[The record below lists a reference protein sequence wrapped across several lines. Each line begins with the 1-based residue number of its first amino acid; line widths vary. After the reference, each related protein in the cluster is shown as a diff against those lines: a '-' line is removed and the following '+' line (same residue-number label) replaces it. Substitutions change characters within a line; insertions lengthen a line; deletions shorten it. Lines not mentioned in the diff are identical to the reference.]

1 MRRILRTPG
10 HQFHRPI
17 ACMNAGT
24 STIRITVAS
33 SSTATARPNPRSCI
47 ASTRAK
53 AKMPNT
59 RIMMSAAEVITDAVA
74 LNPSMVAWVLLP
86 VRSNASLIRLSRKT
100 S

>member
-1 MRRILRTPG
+1 
-10 HQFHRPI
+10 
-17 ACMNAGT
+17 MNAGT

-33 SSTATARPNPRSCI
+33 SSTATARPKPSSCI

-59 RIMMSAAEVITDAVA
+59 RIMISAAEVMTDAVA
-74 LNPSMVAWVLLP
+74 LSPSIVAWVFLP
-86 VRSNASLIRLSRKT
+86 VRSNASLIRLSRNT